1 MNGEFDE
8 TTVPDIDNKLILMDI
23 AAELQQIRKLLE
35 GETPGQ
41 EEKNNPIVQCGSCG
55 TKIPKEEREEHARK
69 CFNWH
74 NDMGMHVLDSVYE
87 RINHG
92 QN

>member
-41 EEKNNPIVQCGSCG
+41 EEKNNSIVQCGSCG
-55 TKIPKEEREEHARK
+55 TQLPKEERKEHARK
-69 CFNWH
+69 CFDWH
-74 NDMGMHVLDSVYE
+74 TDIGMDVLDSVYE
-87 RINHG
+87 YANH
-92 QN
+92 NKD

>member
-35 GETPGQ
+35 GETPDQ
-41 EEKNNPIVQCGSCG
+41 EQESNTILCCGSCG
-55 TKIPKEEREEHARK
+55 TQLPKEDREEHAKK

-74 NDMGMHVLDSVYE
+74 TDMGMGVLDSVYE
-87 RINHG
+87 YANHDE
-92 QN
+92 N